1 MATNSADRVK
11 FHSVYGTQRFKNNT
25 IHEGDIELDGNLT
38 VAGTQTITGA
48 VSFAGNQTI
57 GDAIGDSH
65 TINGDLTQNGSTAI
79 LGVKKFQSFVGTLA
93 GTNGAA
99 VAYEDGDVLV
109 ELGTL
114 DTSVPTGH
122 VAATKFF
129 IDKVVVGVTTA
140 AATAVSGMIELSA
153 TSGTATNVE
162 CVSATEICGAG
173 VDAFSTLDSAAQN
186 EGGTEIDINLNAT
199 AGLFH
204 VFAPNISAPIA
215 SKHLYLCATTALN
228 ADATAGRYT
237 VMVEYTVY

>member
-153 TSGTATNVE
+153 T
-162 CVSATEICGAG
+162 
-173 VDAFSTLDSAAQN
+173 FDS
-186 EGGTEIDINLNAT
+186 
-199 AGLFH
+199 
-204 VFAPNISAPIA
+204 VW
-215 SKHLYLCATTALN
+215 K
-228 ADATAGRYT
+228 
-237 VMVEYTVY
+237 